1 MSKYATKQRKLLL
14 DYLTCHTDEPLTAE
28 QIARDLAPAAISV
41 SAIYRNLA
49 QLEVEGS
56 VRRVSAEGS
65 RKILYRYRD
74 ADVCADHLHLACARC
89 GKTYHMDAAAS
100 TSLIRA
106 VAREAGFAVDS
117 ASTVLYG
124 GCGNCR
130 KP

>member
-28 QIARDLAPAAISV
+28 QIARDLAPTAISV

-49 QLEVEGS
+49 QLEAEGS

-65 RKILYRYRD
+65 RKTLYRYRD

-124 GCGNCR
+124 VCGNCR

>member
-49 QLEVEGS
+49 QLEAEGS

-65 RKILYRYRD
+65 RKTLYRYRD
-74 ADVCADHLHLACARC
+74 EDVCADHLHLACARC

-124 GCGNCR
+124 VCGNCR
-130 KP
+130 KS